1 MDFIIIDHGKHIEPR
16 KAMEL
21 AFTVWA
27 VGSCI
32 AGFSDAFISTVAYS
46 QAASIG
52 QRYTHVSGA
61 RLGIRERK
69 RWRLDVSP
77 LPSPLGFGASVG
89 GQLCAYTLSW
99 DGTHLLCHSF
109 VGHSPAAV

>member
-1 MDFIIIDHGKHIEPR
+1 VTLLLLLLLLLQMDFIIIDHVHGKHLNTQ

-27 VGSCI
+27 VGSCV

-52 QRYTHVSGA
+52 QRYTHVSAPGH
-61 RLGIRERK
+61 
-69 RWRLDVSP
+69 
-77 LPSPLGFGASVG
+77 G
-89 GQLCAYTLSW
+89 GGW
-99 DGTHLLCHSF
+99 
-109 VGHSPAAV
+109 

>member
-27 VGSCI
+27 VGSCV

-52 QRYTHVSGA
+52 QRYTHVSGWA
-61 RLGIRERK
+61 RAVCWFRE
-69 RWRLDVSP
+69 
-77 LPSPLGFGASVG
+77 
-89 GQLCAYTLSW
+89 
-99 DGTHLLCHSF
+99 
-109 VGHSPAAV
+109 

>member
-1 MDFIIIDHGKHIEPR
+1 MDFIIIDHVTLPPG

-52 QRYTHVSGA
+52 QRYTHVSA
-61 RLGIRERK
+61 
-69 RWRLDVSP
+69 WPV
-77 LPSPLGFGASVG
+77 
-89 GQLCAYTLSW
+89 
-99 DGTHLLCHSF
+99 
-109 VGHSPAAV
+109 

>member
-1 MDFIIIDHGKHIEPR
+1 MVCPAASCPQMDFIIIDHGHHLEPR

-27 VGSCI
+27 VGSCV

-52 QRYTHVSGA
+52 QRYTHVGDICT
-61 RLGIRERK
+61 G
-69 RWRLDVSP
+69 
-77 LPSPLGFGASVG
+77 
-89 GQLCAYTLSW
+89 
-99 DGTHLLCHSF
+99 
-109 VGHSPAAV
+109 SPAPCVCALFCWHRECCQLGLLL